1 MLYVKFCY
9 STSAHQLLTLML
21 RLEYFTGSYTK
32 TIEATVV
39 SLLPTHL
46 TTGASNVLQT
56 FILPLSFFS
65 VTLSDGSGKPGSLFT
80 CIFPA
85 VAIIFCLKSSNK
97 GKVVKKLLK

>member
-65 VTLSDGSGKPGSLFT
+65 VTLSDGSGKPGSLFSG
-80 CIFPA
+80 IVL
-85 VAIIFCLKSSNK
+85 VAGIDFYLRCYQKMFSK
-97 GKVVKKLLK
+97 